1 MGLKLTVDPARCAG
15 HGQCYAVAP
24 ELFTDDTEGFG
35 VPVRATI
42 SQADREL
49 ALRAQRCC
57 PEDAISV
64 EDAPS
69 DLPMLGGGSD
79 AL

>member
-1 MGLKLTVDPARCAG
+1 
-15 HGQCYAVAP
+15 
-24 ELFTDDTEGFG
+24 DDSEGFG
-35 VPVRATI
+35 VPVRETI

-69 DLPMLGGGSD
+69 DPPMRGGGSG

>member
-1 MGLKLTVDPARCAG
+1 MGLRLTVDPARCAG

-35 VPVRATI
+35 VPVQETI
-42 SQADREL
+42 SEADREL
-49 ALRAQRCC
+49 ALSAQRCC

-69 DLPMLGGGSD
+69 DLPMPGGESG
-79 AL
+79 AV